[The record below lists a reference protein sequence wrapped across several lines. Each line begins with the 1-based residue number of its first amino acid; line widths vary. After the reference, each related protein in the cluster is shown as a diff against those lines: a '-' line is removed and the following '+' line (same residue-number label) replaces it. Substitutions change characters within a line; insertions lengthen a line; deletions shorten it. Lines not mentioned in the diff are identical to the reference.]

1 MERRKKY
8 RVWRVVIRVFGHYMA
23 IRCRHD
29 TDNLQEVRDR
39 YHRMYKNREA
49 ISLYYTEFR

>member
-49 ISLYYTEFR
+49 ISLYYTEF